1 MTKKR
6 GKEPD
11 DFTKLLGAGVAL
23 IAGAF
28 IKRATD
34 RMFDAESL
42 RQTAKK
48 SKQYQRPKG
57 KPKQD
62 ATRTSGEPSSG
73 KKHPFPDT
81 SFPVPARAQHLRGV
95 RDRIS
100 RMRRQ
105 RDQLEDKALSLHD
118 LRWVRPAEPSTSLP
132 NQTVNDRIYHS
143 PPCEVDL
150 SIEKKGGSMGSSST
164 LLRDRISGATLVLE
178 SDPYSAAYTYGFRH
192 EQVGVRGEWYDAAI
206 EFAGRW
212 RILKLAAGRSSIGFA
227 GLPLRQSDIAASML
241 FAWAATKASDTDPP
255 RLVAF
260 AGARNADNSFES
272 SFVGMSTLRPFA
284 IAHEALRASDPSLDS
299 LYDRARARERKDKR

>member
-1 MTKKR
+1 MSKKR

-23 IAGAF
+23 IAAAF
-28 IKRATD
+28 IKRTTD
-34 RMFDAESL
+34 RIFDAKSP
-42 RQTAKK
+42 RQTAQK
-48 SKQYQRPKG
+48 SKPHQRAKRNPK
-57 KPKQD
+57 PD

-81 SFPVPARAQHLRGV
+81 SFPVPARAHHLRGV
-95 RDRIS
+95 RDRIA

-132 NQTVNDRIYHS
+132 WKTVDDRLYHS

-150 SIEKKGGSMGSSST
+150 AIEKTSGSMGSSST
-164 LLRDRISGATLVLE
+164 MLRDRISGATLVLN
-178 SDPYSAAYTYGFRH
+178 SDPYSAAYTYAFQH
-192 EQVGVRGEWYDAAI
+192 EQAGVRGEWYDAEI

-212 RILKLAAGRSSIGFA
+212 RILRMGAGRSAIGFE

-241 FAWAATKASDTDPP
+241 FAWAATKASDADPP

-260 AGARNADNSFES
+260 AGAKDADNGFES
-272 SFVGMSTLRPFA
+272 SFVGMSSLRPFA
-284 IAHEALRASDPSLDS
+284 IAHEAMRASDPSLDS
-299 LYDRARARERKDKR
+299 LYDRAHAKERKERR